1 MSSKSNEEQTNSVSI
16 EEKALSINLDSN
28 KYGTIVEIGAGQEVA
43 RQFFTAGGA
52 AGTVAKTMSAYDM
65 QVSDDIYGKA
75 SRYVSRE
82 RLEQMLDTEYDLLQ
96 SRLGEHRSKV
106 AICRKMNVTVGLASK
121 FNCFLTPSQVKS
133 LCTCA

>member
-1 MSSKSNEEQTNSVSI
+1 MTSISV
-16 EEKALSINLDSN
+16 NLDNN

-52 AGTVAKTMSAYDM
+52 AGTIAKTMSAYDM

-82 RLEQMLDTEYDLLQ
+82 RLEQMLELEYGLLH
-96 SRLGEHRSKV
+96 SRLGDHRSKDTQFFSY
-106 AICRKMNVTVGLASK
+106 AATVTARSYMQK
-121 FNCFLTPSQVKS
+121 NEWLT
-133 LCTCA
+133 